1 MATVLDV
8 LLNELEEEINAR
20 KDALA
25 MGRAD
30 DFPSYTRQVGIVTG
44 LSSVVARLKDLQKYE
59 EEN

>member
-25 MGRAD
+25 MGRVD